1 MQTTKE
7 TDVDQVIAAATD
19 YLDAFYSGTAQERRA
34 RINGVLYPDL
44 AKRAPAYMRS
54 GLMLNISYS
63 EMGRIA
69 ERSVHED
76 RPIPYSV
83 KVLDVTPRMASV
95 RTDADWG
102 VDYIHLAKLDGDW
115 KVVNVLWDDAAGQKH
130 IDAL

>member
-1 MQTTKE
+1 
-7 TDVDQVIAAATD
+7 
-19 YLDAFYSGTAQERRA
+19 
-34 RINGVLYPDL
+34 
-44 AKRAPAYMRS
+44 
-54 GLMLNISYS
+54 MLNISYS

-83 KVLDVTPRMASV
+83 EVLDVTPRMASV

-115 KVVNVLWDDAAGQKH
+115 KVVNVLWDARLARSTSTLSTAGRRPPPG
-130 IDAL
+130 